1 MEKFVNN
8 IILEKIDDIID
19 LIKESKE
26 YQDYQFLFDKL
37 DKNEQANLLIKEVK
51 ELQKQI
57 VKKEVLK
64 DSTFELENKLNSL
77 LEQLNKIPL
86 YVEFVEKQEELNEK
100 YQSVKQKLDDYFYN
114 ILN

>member
-26 YQDYQFLFDKL
+26 YQDYHFLFDKL

-64 DSTFELENKLNSL
+64 DSTFELENKLNYL

-86 YVEFVEKQEELNEK
+86 YVEFVEKQEKLNEK
-100 YQSVKQKLDDYFYN
+100 YQSVKQKLDNYFYD